1 MASAHVSPDK
11 PDNCARVLRTAI
23 IKLFF
28 LFTASPPP
36 PKLSYIALY
45 DILGAFGRRS
55 LNLEPADL
63 SRKELICEESELYSA
78 LQWRLRLSLLSTSH
92 THKLLCVYVC
102 VCGFKLKKYL
112 LCLSEIQTISAFQLS
127 ESYSYKKY
135 QPMSKS
141 SCRCSIFCHV
151 SIFSNV
157 NMPVFKVN
165 DLLLLKL

>member
-102 VCGFKLKKYL
+102 VCMWFRVEKIFTVFVRDTNNISFSAVRVIFIQKVSAHVKIELQVQHFLPCIYIFKCKYA
-112 LCLSEIQTISAFQLS
+112 SIQG
-127 ESYSYKKY
+127 E
-135 QPMSKS
+135 
-141 SCRCSIFCHV
+141 
-151 SIFSNV
+151 
-157 NMPVFKVN
+157 
-165 DLLLLKL
+165 